1 MTQLMQPLTGVCHQ
15 TPASCIR
22 HLRVAA
28 IPVSQA
34 TEAVTSSAGKGHGRK
49 RAQLLFKEG
58 MKALPAAFKIRE
70 TPISFKCQSLLQGC
84 DPIED
89 QPQLTGGQ
97 SPFSGGN
104 FGSEGLC
111 QWERASR
118 SRQRRSQWRCCRTIV
133 CTSR

>member
-1 MTQLMQPLTGVCHQ
+1 MTQLMQPLTGVRHQ
-15 TPASCIR
+15 TAAGCVG
-22 HLRVAA
+22 HFRVAA
-28 IPVSQA
+28 IPLCQA
-34 TEAVTSSAGKGHGRK
+34 VDPVTCPSGKGSGRK
-49 RAQLLFKEG
+49 CSQLLCKKGVE
-58 MKALPAAFKIRE
+58 ALPTAFEIGE
-70 TPISFKCQSLLQGC
+70 PPISFQGQRLLQRC

-89 QPQLTGGQ
+89 QPELTGGR

-104 FGSEGLC
+104 FGSDGLC

>member
-1 MTQLMQPLTGVCHQ
+1 MTQLMQPLTGVRHQ
-15 TPASCIR
+15 TAAGGVG
-22 HLRVAA
+22 HFRVAA
-28 IPVSQA
+28 IPLCQA
-34 TEAVTSSAGKGHGRK
+34 VDPVTCPSGKGSGRK
-49 RAQLLFKEG
+49 CSQLLCKKGVE
-58 MKALPAAFKIRE
+58 ALPTAFEIGE
-70 TPISFKCQSLLQGC
+70 PPISFQGQRLLQRC

-89 QPQLTGGQ
+89 QPELTGGQ

-104 FGSEGLC
+104 FGSDGLC

>member
-1 MTQLMQPLTGVCHQ
+1 MTQLMQPLTGIGHQ
-15 TPASCIR
+15 SAAGGIR

-28 IPVSQA
+28 IPVCQT
-34 TEAVTSSAGKGHGRK
+34 TEAVASPAGKRHSRK
-49 RAQLLFKEG
+49 RCQLLFKEG
-58 MKALPAAFKIRE
+58 METLPAAFEIGE
-70 TPISFKCQSLLQGC
+70 TPISFQCKSLLQGC

-104 FGSEGLC
+104 FGSDGLC